1 MEREEHRR
9 RMERDRHEEELRLVR
24 DTQWKNICSD
34 KKYFRCVTRRSTSW
48 GCRTPSWRG
57 PRPGP

>member
-24 DTQWKNICSD
+24 DTPHSGKIFAQTKNIS
-34 KKYFRCVTRRSTSW
+34 
-48 GCRTPSWRG
+48 GA
-57 PRPGP
+57 